1 MASRTDGFHARVR
14 APPAQWVTQR
24 ERGSITLLRAMSRV
38 SLRLGRPA
46 SRCILYVVAAYYF
59 AFAPTARRHARDY
72 LRRALGREPAA
83 RDRFRHLMSFATTI
97 HDRVFLGNGR
107 FDIFDIS
114 IEGEE
119 LVLELLR
126 AGNGAFLMGA
136 HVGSFEVTSAI
147 GRRQPGLRVLMAM
160 YEENARKVATALAA
174 INPAAKPEIIALGQM
189 DAMLKIREY
198 LDRGAFVGVL
208 GDRSLGD
215 EPGQMQQFLGDPA
228 RFPVGAMRVAALL
241 RRRVIFMAG
250 LYRGGNRYHIVFEQI
265 ADFSVTPANQRAAE
279 IEEAVARYAKVLE
292 KICRSH
298 PYNWF
303 NFHDFWRGVDN
314 SSAGNRP

>member
-1 MASRTDGFHARVR
+1 MASRADGLQARVR
-14 APPAQWVTQR
+14 ATPAQWVTQR
-24 ERGSITLLRAMSRV
+24 ERGSMTLLRAMSRV

-46 SRCILYVVAAYYF
+46 SRCILYAVAAYYF
-59 AFAPTARRHARDY
+59 AFAPTARRYARDY
-72 LRRALGREPAA
+72 LRRALGREPTA

-107 FDIFDIS
+107 FGVFDIS

-119 LVLELLR
+119 LVLEPLR
-126 AGNGAFLMGA
+126 AGHGAFLMGA

-147 GRRQPGLRVLMAM
+147 GRRQSGLRVVMAM
-160 YEENARKVATALAA
+160 YEENARKVAAALTA
-174 INPAAKPEIIALGQM
+174 INPAARPEIIALGQM
-189 DAMLKIREY
+189 DAMLKIREC

-215 EPGQMQQFLGDPA
+215 EPGQTQQFLGDPA
-228 RFPVGAMRVAALL
+228 RFPVGAMRVAAIL
-241 RRRVIFMAG
+241 RRPVIFMAG
-250 LYRGGNRYHIVFEQI
+250 LYRGGNRYHVVFEQL
-265 ADFSVTPANQRAAE
+265 ADFSSTPAGQREAAV
-279 IEEAVARYAKVLE
+279 EEAVARYAQVLE
-292 KICRSH
+292 KICRID

-314 SSAGNRP
+314 SSAGNRL